1 MNKMEKRIIPA
12 AWQDEFN
19 VNVKFID
26 EQHRYFFRVLKDL
39 EGMVNAG
46 TCQDNISGIFFSL
59 VHYFD
64 NYLIQE
70 EIYFKGLGYSGI
82 KEHHLK
88 HDIFVA
94 GIINL
99 KDEYAGGKENV
110 CENLLAFMTDFFYGH
125 ILDYDVKAA
134 EYLRSLGDKHS

>member
-1 MNKMEKRIIPA
+1 MNKMAKRVIPA

-19 VNVKFID
+19 VNVNFID
-26 EQHRYFFRVLKDL
+26 EQHRYFFRILKDL
-39 EGMVNAG
+39 ERMVNAG
-46 TCQDNISGIFFSL
+46 TCNDNISGIFFSL

-70 EIYFKGLGYSGI
+70 EIYFKGLGYTGI
-82 KEHHLK
+82 KEHHIK

-99 KDEYAGGKENV
+99 KDEFAAGKKNV
-110 CENLLAFMTDFFYGH
+110 CENLLAFMTEFFYDH
-125 ILDYDVKAA
+125 ILVYDLKAVDF
-134 EYLRSLGDKHS
+134 LRSMGDKRT